1 MLNNKEM
8 YRLNFVNNLKS
19 SYVIFLIVFTLI
31 AFHIYSINDNQYYNF
46 RTLLFIIVICLP
58 MLGPAI
64 FVHVE
69 YLVLNWNT
77 ILEVDRANKKL
88 RYKDVE
94 KDIEAGFDEITQI
107 IKHQTKKTALLGDAY
122 DYYEIYLKNGEILI
136 ITSLMARK
144 LKIPGI
150 ETEIVDRYFPSIYFS
165 ERVFGK

>member
-1 MLNNKEM
+1 
-8 YRLNFVNNLKS
+8 
-19 SYVIFLIVFTLI
+19 
-31 AFHIYSINDNQYYNF
+31 
-46 RTLLFIIVICLP
+46 